1 MKFPGVEFL
10 ETAPKFRKRKKTSS
24 SCVYVL
30 HETSD
35 QEISRS
41 SRAVTAKKF
50 TEKFNAR
57 AELLFWLQNLL
68 LFDVFVAKISLLYP
82 SRPSSCILLGSVMS
96 IVSNVVISKERPSL
110 KNLPSLSVCEDL
122 ISVLLIGNLSVPG
135 QTAHAKK
142 G

>member
-1 MKFPGVEFL
+1 M
-10 ETAPKFRKRKKTSS
+10 
-24 SCVYVL
+24 
-30 HETSD
+30 
-35 QEISRS
+35 
-41 SRAVTAKKF
+41 TAKKF

-68 LFDVFVAKISLLYP
+68 LFDVLVAVAVVVAKISLLYP
-82 SRPSSCILLGSVMS
+82 SRPSSCILLGSVIS